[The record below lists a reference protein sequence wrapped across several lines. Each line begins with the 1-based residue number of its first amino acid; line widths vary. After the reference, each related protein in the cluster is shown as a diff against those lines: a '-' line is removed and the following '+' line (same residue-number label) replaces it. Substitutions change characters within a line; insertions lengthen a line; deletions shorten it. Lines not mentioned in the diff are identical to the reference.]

1 MSKKQDENKLLSF
14 LKAKGA
20 YQPRIIGKN
29 RDFTFL
35 ANLTGRPQVWKIDE
49 SGEVSAFHELKDRVL
64 QVYHSPS
71 GKHTILASDFEGN
84 EKQQFYLTS
93 DKGNSIED
101 LVLSPEHFHQFGGWS
116 PDESKITYA
125 SNRRNPGY
133 FDIFTLDIETKEEV
147 TVFESETNCTPL
159 IWTADGKGIIFS
171 YAVSNIDN
179 QLHILNLESGKT
191 TPIGNVNVPARYHSV
206 QITKDNMSGYVVTDE
221 GRDTLAIAKFD
232 LEKPNLLEFI
242 YKSEQWD
249 IEEVKIS
256 VDEQYLAFS
265 LNEGGSSQLG
275 IYSLEKNAVTNIKGV
290 PVGVYQSLQW
300 INDREL
306 LVGVTSSTLPG
317 DIWKVDIIDDES
329 ERLTHIGESPEVGHL
344 WMEPEV
350 CHFSSFDGLE
360 VPYFLYGKKRT
371 NQPVMIYVHGGPESQ
386 IRNEYNPVIQYLAA
400 LGYTI
405 AAPNVRGSMGY
416 GRKYVQL
423 DDIRKRM
430 DAVADLNYLVKD
442 LVSTHQ
448 TDRDRVGIMGR
459 SYGGFMVLAAITH
472 YPKVWAAAVD
482 IVGISHFRTF
492 LENTGPWRRRLR
504 EQEYGSLEHDSDFF
518 EEIAPLNHTE
528 KIQVPLLIFHGK
540 NDTRVPVSE
549 AEQLTKDLESQGKDV
564 ELIIFEDEGH
574 QTEKLENHV
583 LMNKKTVEFMDQW
596 LDK

>member
-1 MSKKQDENKLLSF
+1 MSKKQDVNKLLSF
-14 LKAKGA
+14 LNAKGA
-20 YQPRIIGKN
+20 YQPRKIGEST
-29 RDFTFL
+29 DFTFL

-49 SGEVSAFHELKDRVL
+49 KGKVSAFHELKDRVL

-71 GKHTILASDFEGN
+71 GKHTVLASDFEGN
-84 EKQQFYLTS
+84 EKQQFYLSS
-93 DKGNSIED
+93 DNGKTIED
-101 LVLSPEHFHQFGGWS
+101 LVISPEHFHQFGGWS

-125 SNRRNPGY
+125 SNRRDPGY
-133 FDIFTLDIETKEEV
+133 FDIFTLNIKTKEEV
-147 TVFESETNCTPL
+147 TVFESNTNCTPL
-159 IWTADGKGIIFS
+159 TWTADGKGIIFT

-179 QLHILNLESGKT
+179 QLHILDLESGKT
-191 TPIGNVNVPARYHSV
+191 KPIGNVNVPARYHSV
-206 QITKDNMSGYVVTDE
+206 QLTKDNLSGYVVTDE
-221 GRDTLAIAKFD
+221 GRDTLAIAKFH
-232 LEKPNLLEFI
+232 LEKPDSLEFI

-249 IEEVKIS
+249 IEEVKVS
-256 VDEQYLAFS
+256 ADEKHLAFS

-275 IYSLEKNAVTNIKGV
+275 IYSVDKNKVKFTKSL
-290 PVGVYQSLQW
+290 PVGVYQSIQW
-300 INDREL
+300 LNERAL
-306 LVGVTSSTLPG
+306 LIGVTSSILPG
-317 DIWKVDIIDDES
+317 DIWKVDIVENES
-329 ERLTHIGESPEVGHL
+329 ERLTNIGESPEVDHL
-344 WMEPEV
+344 WVEPEV

-360 VPYFLYGKKRT
+360 VPYFLYGKKST

-400 LGYTI
+400 QGYAV

-416 GRKYVQL
+416 GREYVQL

-430 DAVADLNYLVKD
+430 DAVADLNYLVED

-448 TDRDRVGIMGR
+448 TDRNRVGIMGR

-472 YPKVWAAAVD
+472 YPTVWAAAVD

-583 LMNKKTVEFMDQW
+583 VMNKKTVEFMDQW
-596 LDK
+596 LGE

>member
-1 MSKKQDENKLLSF
+1 MSKKQDVNKLLSF
-14 LKAKGA
+14 LNAKGA
-20 YQPRIIGKN
+20 YQPRKIGEST
-29 RDFTFL
+29 DFTFL

-49 SGEVSAFHELKDRVL
+49 KGKVSAFHELKDRVL

-71 GKHTILASDFEGN
+71 GKHTVLASDFEGN
-84 EKQQFYLTS
+84 EKQQFYLSS
-93 DKGNSIED
+93 DNGKTIED
-101 LVLSPEHFHQFGGWS
+101 LVISPDHFHQFGGWS

-125 SNRRNPGY
+125 SNRRDPGY
-133 FDIFTLDIETKEEV
+133 FDIFTLNIKTKEEV
-147 TVFESETNCTPL
+147 TVFESDTNCTPL
-159 IWTADGKGIIFS
+159 TWTADGKGIIFT

-179 QLHILNLESGKT
+179 QLHILDLESGKT
-191 TPIGNVNVPARYHSV
+191 KPIGNVNVPARYHSV
-206 QITKDNMSGYVVTDE
+206 QLTKDNLSGYVVTDE
-221 GRDTLAIAKFD
+221 GRDTLAIAKFH
-232 LEKPNLLEFI
+232 LEKPDSLEFI

-249 IEEVKIS
+249 IEEVKVS
-256 VDEQYLAFS
+256 ADEKHLAFS

-275 IYSLEKNAVTNIKGV
+275 IYSVDKNKVKFTKLL
-290 PVGVYQSLQW
+290 PVGVYQSIQW
-300 INDREL
+300 LNERAL
-306 LVGVTSSTLPG
+306 LLGVTSSILPG
-317 DIWKVDIIDDES
+317 DIWKVDIIENES
-329 ERLTHIGESPEVGHL
+329 ERLTNIGESPEVDQL
-344 WMEPEV
+344 WVEPEV

-360 VPYFLYGKKRT
+360 VPYFLYGKKST

-400 LGYTI
+400 QGYAV

-416 GRKYVQL
+416 GREYVQL

-430 DAVADLNYLVKD
+430 DAVADLNYLVED

-448 TDRDRVGIMGR
+448 TDRNRVGIMGR

-472 YPKVWAAAVD
+472 YPTVWAAAVD

-583 LMNKKTVEFMDQW
+583 VMNKKTVEFMDQW
-596 LDK
+596 LGE